1 MSGSIF
7 LLPPERFGIMTSF
20 TRMHWTGVGP
30 ISTPSPEPAA
40 QWSQVH
46 RLLSALERERAALET
61 TRVGFTSGPVASL
74 DREELRRQRQLSRRV
89 ANLKWMC
96 VGGGISWIG
105 FLLLSL

>member
-1 MSGSIF
+1 
-7 LLPPERFGIMTSF
+7 MTSF
-20 TRMHWTGVGP
+20 TRMHWTGVDP
-30 ISTPSPEPAA
+30 ISTPSRAQSG

-46 RLLSALERERAALET
+46 NLLSALERERVALET
-61 TRVGFTSGPVASL
+61 TRLGLAPAPAASL
-74 DREELRRQRQLSRRV
+74 APEALRRERRLSRRI

>member
-1 MSGSIF
+1 
-7 LLPPERFGIMTSF
+7 MTSF

-30 ISTPSPEPAA
+30 ISTPSSEPAA

-46 RLLSALERERAALET
+46 HLLSALERERAALET
-61 TRVGFTSGPVASL
+61 TRLGFTTDPVSL
-74 DREELRRQRQLSRRV
+74 DREALRRERLLSRRV

-96 VGGGISWIG
+96 VGGGVSWIG

>member
-1 MSGSIF
+1 MRGSIS
-7 LLPPERFGIMTSF
+7 LLPHERFGIMTSF

-30 ISTPSPEPAA
+30 LSTPSSEPAA

-46 RLLSALERERAALET
+46 GLLAALERERVALQT
-61 TRVGFTSGPVASL
+61 TRLGFTSGPAASL
-74 DREELRRQRQLSRRV
+74 DREALRRERQLSRRI

-96 VGGGISWIG
+96 VGAGISWVG